1 MMKYIVIDPVML
13 DLGFVQIHWYG
24 VMYLLAFTSVYLLAN
39 VRLKTNTGWTRK
51 QVEDLIFY
59 GALGAVLGGRL
70 GYLIFYNLP
79 SFAANPL
86 TFFDFQGGGMSFH
99 GGFIGVL
106 IAALIFNRKAQK
118 TFFKTMD
125 FAVPLVPL
133 GLAFGRIGNYINAEL
148 WGKVTTSV
156 FGVYGPD
163 QSGEWAVR
171 YPSQL
176 YEGFLEGIVLFVVL
190 WIYTKRPRPV
200 MATSAVFL
208 TLYGLFRF
216 IIEFVRVPDIQ
227 LGYLA
232 FGWLTMGQLLSLPMI
247 IIGVYLFYKANNLNK
262 SL

>member
-1 MMKYIVIDPVML
+1 MKYIVIDPVIL
-13 DLGFVQIHWYG
+13 DLGAVQVHWYG
-24 VMYLLAFTSVYLLAN
+24 VMYLLAFASVYLLAN
-39 VRLKTNTGWTRK
+39 VRVKTNTTWTRK
-51 QVEDLIFY
+51 QVENLIFY

-70 GYLIFYNLP
+70 GYLIFYNLS

-106 IAALIFNRKAQK
+106 VAALIFNRKAYK
-118 TFFKTMD
+118 TFFETMD
-125 FAVPLVPL
+125 FVAPLVPL
-133 GLAFGRIGNYINAEL
+133 GLAFGRVGNYINAEL

-156 FGVYGPD
+156 LGVYGPD
-163 QSGEWAVR
+163 QSGEWAIR

-190 WIYTKRPRPV
+190 WIYTRKPRPV
-200 MATSAVFL
+200 MAASSVFL

-216 IIEFVRVPDIQ
+216 IIEFIRVPDIQ

-247 IIGVYLFYKANNLNK
+247 MIGAYLFYQANNVGKAL
-262 SL
+262 